1 MDVVQKA
8 GAKYCAH
15 EEFIEFEIK
24 GSSVLVGGNK
34 ITHGLKD
41 GKLQVT
47 FAKGKA
53 DNPIVQGIVVYNAG
67 V

>member
-1 MDVVQKA
+1 MDVIQKV

-15 EEFIEFEIK
+15 EEFIEFQVK
-24 GSSVLVGGNK
+24 GSAVHVGTNK
-34 ITHGLKD
+34 IPNGLKD

-53 DNPIVQGIVVYNAG
+53 DNPIVQGIIVYHAG